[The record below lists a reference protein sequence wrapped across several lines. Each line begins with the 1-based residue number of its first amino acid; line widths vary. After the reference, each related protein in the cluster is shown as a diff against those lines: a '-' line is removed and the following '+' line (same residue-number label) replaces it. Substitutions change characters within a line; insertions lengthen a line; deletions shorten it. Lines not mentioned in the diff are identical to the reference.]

1 MGQGCRSQEDLV
13 FFSGGGSLHLPTPT
27 SHSRRFTWPFTLHTK
42 RSHTSEAETPS
53 TWPQLDWGAF
63 LVSSLLTLCVIKP
76 FEVIL
81 NQNKQ
86 KFPEMMSPWAY
97 AYLVMFILPISRLK
111 SIPPMLTI
119 FIAVQSLSHVW
130 LFAAPWMAAHQA
142 SLSFTISWYFLK
154 LMSIELV
161 LIIYFGKSQKDYF
174 SP

>member
-1 MGQGCRSQEDLV
+1 MGRGCCSQKDLV
-13 FFSGGGSLHLPTPT
+13 FFSGGGSLHLPTPA
-27 SHSRRFTWPFTLHTK
+27 SHSRRFTRPFTLHTK

-63 LVSSLLTLCVIKP
+63 LVSSFLALCIIKP

-86 KFPEMMSPWAY
+86 KFQEMMSPWAY

-111 SIPPMLTI
+111 SIPPTLTVV
-119 FIAVQSLSHVW
+119 VQSLSHSW
-130 LFAAPWMAAHQA
+130 LFVTPRMAARQA
-142 SLSFTISWYFLK
+142 SLSFTISWHFLK
-154 LMSIELV
+154 LMSTESV
-161 LIIYFGKSQKDYF
+161 LIMYFGKSQKDCF